1 MRWCARSIWGRPMP
15 SVLEVGDIHTY
26 YGDSYVLQGMSL
38 KVEPGQIVALMGR
51 NGVGKTTTIRSI
63 VGFSPP
69 ERGTIMFKDL
79 DITTKPAHEIAKG
92 GISLVPQGRRIFQS
106 LSVAEH
112 LEVFQREGGA
122 IRQVWDIDRITDL
135 FPALEGRMKQ
145 KASVLSGG
153 EQQMLAIARALLT
166 NPELLLMDEPSEGL
180 SPLLVQQVVEV
191 IGRLRKEAELPILL
205 VEQNLSLALNLA
217 DYVYVMKKGAVA
229 FEGPAEDLANA
240 PDIQRTYLGV

>member
-1 MRWCARSIWGRPMP
+1 MRN
-15 SVLEVGDIHTY
+15 VLEISDIHTY
-26 YGDSYVLQGMSL
+26 YGDSYVLQGVSL
-38 KVEPGQIVALMGR
+38 KVGPGQIVALMGR

-69 ERGTIMFKDL
+69 ARGTITFKGV
-79 DITTKPAHEIAKG
+79 DITKKPAHEIAKE
-92 GISLVPQGRRIFQS
+92 GISLVPQGRRIFPS
-106 LSVAEH
+106 LTVAEH
-112 LEVFQREGGA
+112 LQVFKREGGDGA
-122 IRQVWDIDRITDL
+122 SKHVWDLHRIGEL
-135 FPALEGRMKQ
+135 FPALERRMKQ
-145 KASVLSGG
+145 KGSVLSGG

-191 IGRLRKEAELPILL
+191 IRHLRTTAELPILL

-229 FEGPAEDLANA
+229 FEGPAEALANA
-240 PDIQRTYLGV
+240 PDIQHTYLGV

>member
-1 MRWCARSIWGRPMP
+1 MHN
-15 SVLEVGDIHTY
+15 VLEINDIHTY
-26 YGDSYVLQGMSL
+26 YAESYVLQGVSL
-38 KVEPGQIVALMGR
+38 KVGPGQIVALMGR

-69 ERGTIMFKDL
+69 ERGTITFKDV
-79 DITTKPAHEIAKG
+79 DITKKPAHEIAKE
-92 GISLVPQGRRIFQS
+92 GISLVPQGRRIFPS
-106 LSVAEH
+106 LTVAEH
-112 LEVFQREGGA
+112 LHVFSRGGDGA
-122 IRQVWDIDRITDL
+122 SKHVWDLDRIAEL
-135 FPALEGRMKQ
+135 FPALGGRMKQ

-191 IGRLRKEAELPILL
+191 IGHLRTTAELPILL

-229 FEGPAEDLANA
+229 FEGPAEELANS
-240 PDIQRTYLGV
+240 PDIQHTYLGV

>member
-1 MRWCARSIWGRPMP
+1 MH
-15 SVLEVGDIHTY
+15 SVLEISDIHTY
-26 YGDSYVLQGMSL
+26 YGDSYVLQGVSL
-38 KVEPGQIVALMGR
+38 KVGPGQIVALMGR

-69 ERGTIMFKDL
+69 ERGTITFKDV
-79 DITTKPAHEIAKG
+79 DITKMPSHEIARE
-92 GISLVPQGRRIFQS
+92 GISLVPQGRRIFPS
-106 LSVAEH
+106 LTVAEH
-112 LEVFQREGGA
+112 LDVFQRTGDSTSKQA
-122 IRQVWDIDRITDL
+122 WNLDRISEL
-135 FPALEGRMKQ
+135 FPALERRMKQ

-191 IGRLRKEAELPILL
+191 IGHLRATAELPILL

-240 PDIQRTYLGV
+240 PDIQSTYLGV

>member
-1 MRWCARSIWGRPMP
+1 MP
-15 SVLEVGDIHTY
+15 NVLEVSDIHTY
-26 YGDSYVLQGMSL
+26 YSDSYVLQGVSL
-38 KVEPGQIVALMGR
+38 KVKPGQIVALMGR

-69 ERGTIMFKDL
+69 TRGTVTFKGV
-79 DITTKPAHEIAKG
+79 DITKKPSHEIAKG
-92 GISLVPQGRRIFQS
+92 GISLVPQGRRIFPS
-106 LSVAEH
+106 LTVAEH
-112 LEVFQREGGA
+112 LRVFERGGDSKN
-122 IRQVWDIDRITDL
+122 RQAWDLDRITEL
-135 FPALEGRMKQ
+135 FPSLERRMKQ

-191 IGRLRKEAELPILL
+191 IGHLRTTAELPILL

-229 FEGPAEDLANA
+229 FEGAAEELANA
-240 PDIQRTYLGV
+240 PDVQHTHLGV

>member
-1 MRWCARSIWGRPMP
+1 MP
-15 SVLEVGDIHTY
+15 DVLELRDIHTY
-26 YGDSYVLQGMSL
+26 YGDSYVLQGVSL
-38 KVEPGQIVALMGR
+38 KIGPGQIVALMGR

-69 ERGTIMFKDL
+69 ERGTITFKDT
-79 DITTKPAHEIAKG
+79 DITKMPSHEIARK
-92 GISLVPQGRRIFQS
+92 GISLVPQGRRIFPS
-106 LSVAEH
+106 LTVAEH
-112 LEVFQREGGA
+112 LDVFQRAGGA
-122 IRQVWDIDRITDL
+122 SSKQAWNLDRIGQL
-135 FPALEGRMKQ
+135 FPALERRMKR

-191 IGRLRKEAELPILL
+191 IGHLRATAELPILL

-240 PDIQRTYLGV
+240 PDIQSTYLGV

>member
-1 MRWCARSIWGRPMP
+1 MH
-15 SVLEVGDIHTY
+15 SVLEINDIHTY
-26 YGDSYVLQGMSL
+26 YGDSYVLQGVSL
-38 KVEPGQIVALMGR
+38 KVGPGQIVALMGR

-69 ERGTIMFKDL
+69 ERGTITFKDV
-79 DITTKPAHEIAKG
+79 DITRMPSHEIAQE
-92 GISLVPQGRRIFQS
+92 GISLVPQGRRIFPS
-106 LSVAEH
+106 LTVAEH
-112 LEVFQREGGA
+112 LDAFQRTGDSNKEA
-122 IRQVWDIDRITDL
+122 WNLDRISEL
-135 FPALEGRMKQ
+135 FPALERRMKQ

-191 IGRLRKEAELPILL
+191 IGHLRATAELPILL

-229 FEGPAEDLANA
+229 FEGPAEELANA
-240 PDIQRTYLGV
+240 PDIQSTYLGV

>member
-1 MRWCARSIWGRPMP
+1 MRN
-15 SVLEVGDIHTY
+15 VLEISDIHTY
-26 YGDSYVLQGMSL
+26 YGDSYVLQGVSL
-38 KVEPGQIVALMGR
+38 DVRPGQVVALMGR

-69 ERGTIMFKDL
+69 ERGTITFKDV
-79 DITTKPAHEIAKG
+79 DITKMPSHEIAKE
-92 GISLVPQGRRIFQS
+92 GISLVPQGRRIFSS
-106 LSVAEH
+106 LTVAEH
-112 LEVFQREGGA
+112 LQVFKRGGDVA
-122 IRQVWDIDRITDL
+122 SEHAWDLDRVGEL
-135 FPALEGRMKQ
+135 FPALEDRMKA

-191 IGRLRKEAELPILL
+191 IGHLRTAADLPILL

-229 FEGPAEDLANA
+229 FQGSTEELANS
-240 PDIQRTYLGV
+240 PEVQHTYLGV

>member
-1 MRWCARSIWGRPMP
+1 MRNF
-15 SVLEVGDIHTY
+15 LEVSDIHTY
-26 YGDSYVLQGMSL
+26 YSHSYVLQGVSL
-38 KVEPGQIVALMGR
+38 KVGAGQIVALMGR

-69 ERGTIMFKDL
+69 ERGTITFKDL
-79 DITTKPAHEIAKG
+79 DITKKPPHEIAKE
-92 GISLVPQGRRIFQS
+92 GIGLVPQGRRIFPS
-106 LSVAEH
+106 LTVAEH
-112 LEVFQREGGA
+112 LHVFQRKGDGA
-122 IRQVWDIDRITDL
+122 SRRGWDLDRIGEL
-135 FPALEGRMKQ
+135 FPALAGRMKQ

-166 NPELLLMDEPSEGL
+166 NPDLLLMDEPSEGL

-191 IGRLRKEAELPILL
+191 IRHLRTTAELPILL

-229 FEGPAEDLANA
+229 FEGPAEELANS

>member
-1 MRWCARSIWGRPMP
+1 MRN
-15 SVLEVGDIHTY
+15 VLEISDIHTY
-26 YGDSYVLQGMSL
+26 YGDSYVLQGVSL
-38 KVEPGQIVALMGR
+38 NVGPGQIVALMGR
-51 NGVGKTTTIRSI
+51 NGVGKTTTIRSV

-69 ERGTIMFKDL
+69 ERGTIIFKNV
-79 DITTKPAHEIAKG
+79 DITNKPAHEIAKE
-92 GISLVPQGRRIFQS
+92 GISLVPQGRRIFPS
-106 LSVAEH
+106 LTVAEH
-112 LEVFQREGGA
+112 LHVFKREGDDA
-122 IRQVWDIDRITDL
+122 SKHVWDLDRIGEL

-191 IGRLRKEAELPILL
+191 IRHLRTTAELPILL

-217 DYVYVMKKGAVA
+217 AYVYVMKKGAVA
-229 FEGPAEDLANA
+229 FEGPTEELANA
-240 PDIQRTYLGV
+240 RDIQHTYLGV